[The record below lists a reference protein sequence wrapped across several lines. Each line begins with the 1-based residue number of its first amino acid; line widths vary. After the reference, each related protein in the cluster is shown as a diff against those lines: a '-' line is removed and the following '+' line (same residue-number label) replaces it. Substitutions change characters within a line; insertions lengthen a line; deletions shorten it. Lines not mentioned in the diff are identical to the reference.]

1 MYYEFHYSYQRG
13 GSSERGVG
21 GGGEGRYTKY
31 DDLFDHYDAPDNS
44 KKNISDNIQ

>member
-1 MYYEFHYSYQRG
+1 MYYEFHYSYRRG
-13 GSSERGVG
+13 GSSERG

-44 KKNISDNIQ
+44 KKKISDNIQ